1 MTSKKRNMEYTEKLY
16 RSGKTPDEIAKILK
30 VDLDD
35 VLDWIDEIEEE
46 EDRYSE
52 MVG

>member
-1 MTSKKRNMEYTEKLY
+1 MTSKTRNIEYAEKLY
-16 RSGKTPDEIAKILK
+16 RSGKTPEDIAGILR

>member
-16 RSGKTPDEIAKILK
+16 RSGKTPDEIADVLR

-46 EDRYSE
+46 EDRCSD

>member
-1 MTSKKRNMEYTEKLY
+1 MASEKRNIEWTEKLY
-16 RSGKTPDEIAKILK
+16 RSGKTPEEIAKTLRVSIE
-30 VDLDD
+30 D
-35 VLDWIDEIEEE
+35 VLDWIDDIEDE

>member
-1 MTSKKRNMEYTEKLY
+1 MTSKKRNIEYAEKLY

-35 VLDWIDEIEEE
+35 VLDWIEEFEDEV
-46 EDRYSE
+46 DRYSE
-52 MVG
+52 MME

>member
-1 MTSKKRNMEYTEKLY
+1 MEYTEKLY

-35 VLDWIDEIEEE
+35 VLDWIEEFEDEV
-46 EDRYSE
+46 DRYSE
-52 MVG
+52 MME